1 VSTNFTTSA
10 SDIGILLLK
19 RGDSVKDF
27 PSAYTNLKQILGLT
41 TGYSIK
47 EWSDEYEMNT
57 EGYCEQRKIEKI
69 M

>member
-1 VSTNFTTSA
+1 
-10 SDIGILLLK
+10 
-19 RGDSVKDF
+19 
-27 PSAYTNLKQILGLT
+27 LGLT